1 MAPVIA
7 SSSLL
12 ETVEQGIVGPVLQ
25 SLSCC
30 SDCVRRLGAFVTY
43 LSHSAS
49 FHAWEKIAPAHP
61 GTKHPGLG
69 AEQG

>member
-12 ETVEQGIVGPVLQ
+12 ETVEQGIVDPVLQ

-43 LSHSAS
+43 LPIALLSMLGKKSHQ
-49 FHAWEKIAPAHP
+49 HIP
-61 GTKHPGLG
+61 GPNT
-69 AEQG
+69 